1 MQGFRF
7 LIFAV
12 VFFASLF
19 LMFINMPSKNNN
31 DPQVMKETTLESV
44 RDQAKTFAG
53 KWDRHEALALGLEY
67 EPDGIS
73 VLNHQIL
80 PIEGRAAIVDHFS
93 NAFADESPMKG
104 STLKIETHQVQ
115 DLESGFGYAD
125 GSYQLVLGSGEVLED
140 GKWGNVFKNSTEGPR
155 LVQESAHKNIGPEDY
170 LTPPSGDDPHASLA
184 EITIDDPGFAEHGDR
199 FEKAWAAQ
207 DVDAIA
213 ATFAENAVRIV
224 GTAPEAIRGRAAI
237 RDSFSAAFAE
247 GSQFQ
252 GSTLSA
258 IILGY
263 RVLDEQHFIA
273 NGVWKILDQ
282 SGTILAR
289 GQWGNLY
296 HRDDNG
302 QVSFLMESAGAMVFD
317 QE

>member
-1 MQGFRF
+1 MTL
-7 LIFAV
+7 LIIL
-12 VFFASLF
+12 AS
-19 LMFINMPSKNNN
+19 
-31 DPQVMKETTLESV
+31 
-44 RDQAKTFAG
+44 
-53 KWDRHEALALGLEY
+53 
-67 EPDGIS
+67 IS
-73 VLNHQIL
+73 VKSL
-80 PIEGRAAIVDHFS
+80 PSDLISSSPFPPKNKSIRVKTRRVSSTRIALPRKGVIRKRFIDEG
-93 NAFADESPMKG
+93 
-104 STLKIETHQVQ
+104 T
-115 DLESGFGYAD
+115 
-125 GSYQLVLGSGEVLED
+125 
-140 GKWGNVFKNSTEGPR
+140 GNVFKNSTEGPR